1 MQRILILVVALE
13 VENSLVVFYTV
24 HLCRLEGDVGMA
36 IDAILNEKHERGLFF
51 HNAEIGKL
59 RLCHL
64 GSKLKVAIAVNL
76 YGVVVESFYG
86 SKHVRI
92 AHTFGMTS
100 EVKLL
105 CVDCKCCQ
113 QL

>member
-1 MQRILILVVALE
+1 MQQGPHHVAHT

-64 GSKLKVAIAVNL
+64 GSK
-76 YGVVVESFYG
+76 G
-86 SKHVRI
+86 SNIEGQHRDQVRS
-92 AHTFGMTS
+92 AQSGAQT
-100 EVKLL
+100 
-105 CVDCKCCQ
+105 
-113 QL
+113 

>member
-1 MQRILILVVALE
+1 MQQGPHHVAHT

-76 YGVVVESFYG
+76 YGIVVESFYG